1 MSVYN
6 NLQDLMYM
14 YNIIWKISNVH
25 VIMILFSNYIY
36 VYVTNDDVLMLF
48 LSSSLLCYKQN
59 RMTHPD
65 FSEQPFNL

>member
-1 MSVYN
+1 MEN
-6 NLQDLMYM
+6 IKCPRHNDL
-14 YNIIWKISNVH
+14 I
-25 VIMILFSNYIY
+25 FEYIY